1 MKPTHI
7 AILVLIAVV
16 IAIVVGTYGD
26 ASTFVD
32 FEQAAKQPDKEFY
45 VKTTLLKDKE
55 VYYNE
60 KEDPERFSFYA
71 IDSKGNERKV
81 VCTVQ
86 KPFDFERSEEVVVIG
101 KVKGD
106 NEFLA
111 SSVQIKCPSKYENE
125 VEDI

>member
-7 AILVLIAVV
+7 VLLVLIAVV

-32 FEQAAKQPDKEFY
+32 FEEAGKNPGKEYY
-45 VKTTLLKDKE
+45 VKTTLVKDKE
-55 VYYNE
+55 VEYDAIV
-60 KEDPERFSFYA
+60 DPEKFVFYA
-71 IDSKGNERKV
+71 IDESGVERKV
-81 VCTVQ
+81 TCTMQ

-101 KVKGD
+101 KVNGD

-111 SSVQIKCPSKYENE
+111 SSVQTKCPSKYENE